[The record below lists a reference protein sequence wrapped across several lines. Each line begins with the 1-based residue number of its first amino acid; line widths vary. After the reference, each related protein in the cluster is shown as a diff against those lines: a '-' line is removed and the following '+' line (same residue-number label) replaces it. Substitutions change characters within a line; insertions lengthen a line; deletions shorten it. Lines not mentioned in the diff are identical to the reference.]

1 MATIASLLV
10 KIMGDSS
17 QLSDSLKKATD
28 KMQTFGDSATAIGQT
43 LSTRLTL
50 PLVAFATIA
59 VREFGKEEDAI
70 ARLNGALKANAGQ
83 SGITASEIKALA
95 ESLEA
100 TTNVTAD
107 ATMSAAALLSTFH
120 QVSNQAGENNDVFT
134 RTIKIS
140 ADLAAL
146 MGTDMTSATMQL
158 AKALENPTIG
168 LGALSRSGTTFT
180 EQQKEMI
187 KSLVDSGNQLEAQ
200 TMILDVVESQY
211 KGIAEE
217 LAKTTSGRIKNA
229 INELGKTVDSFGQI
243 ISEAIAPIIEM
254 VTRFAQGLDGM
265 DESTKRFV
273 VTLGAFAAGI
283 GPVVYGVGLLT
294 SGIRALTIAMANNPY
309 TALAIGILAI
319 GTAAYM
325 ALSGTDDLN
334 KKIRESAGLSEKL
347 TGSQDE
353 YNKIL
358 ATQNQYRRDLIA
370 IDAKIASEKKKN
382 KDLPADLKSDIST
395 LLLQRDAIVKNQD
408 SVKALGRE
416 WYSARDATNDAKKS
430 FEGLK
435 ESLGGTT
442 TELVAQAGS
451 IGALSKELEGLQ
463 AQFEATA
470 SGTERAKFADKIR
483 ELEERITVL
492 RSVLKPVIT
501 ELKMLNEMGMAG
513 DIGFAGE
520 EFDSKYEGLP
530 MVTDQMRLLADA
542 SFFANQ
548 MALEF
553 TNSFS
558 AGLAN
563 LLVHGG
569 KIEHMLRNI
578 GNLLASSALQLG
590 IQMLLMGATGSGGA
604 FGYIKGLIGGLFAPS
619 ASMGDMGGVTPA
631 SASLTLDGQFQ
642 IRGTDLVYVMNRAE
656 RSLR

>member
-1 MATIASLLV
+1 MATIASLKVNIL
-10 KIMGDSS
+10 GDSTG
-17 QLSDSLKKATD
+17 LSNSLKSATD
-28 KMQTFGDSATAIGQT
+28 KMQAFGDRMTQIGST

-50 PLVAFATIA
+50 PIIGFGALAVKSASDAEETFSKFATVFRDVGANADEAFKSLRDNYGLSSKASKQLLSDTGDLLTGFGFSQQSALELSTEVNKLAVDLASFTNFSGGAEGASQALTKALLGERESIKSLGIAIMEEDVQKRVAINTTKGLTFETERQAKAFAT
-59 VREFGKEEDAI
+59 
-70 ARLNGALKANAGQ
+70 L
-83 SGITASEIKALA
+83 
-95 ESLEA
+95 
-100 TTNVTAD
+100 
-107 ATMSAAALLSTFH
+107 
-120 QVSNQAGENNDVFT
+120 
-134 RTIKIS
+134 
-140 ADLAAL
+140 
-146 MGTDMTSATMQL
+146 QL
-158 AKALENPTIG
+158 AQ
-168 LGALSRSGTTFT
+168 
-180 EQQKEMI
+180 EQ
-187 KSLVDSGNQLEAQ
+187 S
-200 TMILDVVESQY
+200 
-211 KGIAEE
+211 
-217 LAKTTSGRIKNA
+217 KNA
-229 INELGKTVDSFGQI
+229 IGDYERTQDSFANQFRLLQARASDLATEFGTIMLPTLNKMITI
-243 ISEAIAPIIEM
+243 ITKATESFSKI
-254 VTRFAQGLDGM
+254 
-265 DESTKRFV
+265 DEGTKR
-273 VTLGAFAAGI
+273 LIIGI
-283 GPVVYGVGLLT
+283 SVLVAGVGPLLLLIGGLT
-294 SGIRALTIAMANNPY
+294 KAFTALNVVMLANPY
-309 TALAIGILAI
+309 TALAMAVLAI
-319 GTAAYM
+319 GTAAYF
-325 ALSGTDDLN
+325 AL
-334 KKIRESAGLSEKL
+334 AGLDDMNKQIRQSIGLKEQL
-347 TGSQDE
+347 TGSEDE
-353 YNKIL
+353 YNKLIKKQQDL
-358 ATQNQYRRDLIA
+358 NAERLRIEGLIA
-370 IDAKIASEKKKN
+370 KGVS
-382 KDLPADLKSDIST
+382 P
-395 LLLQRDAIVKNQD
+395 QQGQ
-408 SVKALGRE
+408 ALGMELGKIDNQMKAVRALARE
-416 WYSARDATNDAKKS
+416 WDGASKVIATATTDTSASVTDFATTVA
-430 FEGLK
+430 
-435 ESLGGTT
+435 T
-442 TELVAQAGS
+442 TEFQSGS

-530 MVTDQMRLLADA
+530 MVTAQMKLLADA

-548 MALEF
+548 MAMEF